1 MGKGGREAAVS
12 AHKAAALRSHVAQSK
27 QKLAVVPLLEKRAP
41 SGEVRGCEGAGG
53 GRGGP
58 VAKRWAWRGRQC
70 SIRRPVA
77 RRALAQA
84 EAFVKASSLAAPCA
98 PRAPSRGTLMGSGW
112 RRRVMIWP
120 GDVPSLTPA
129 RHVWPL
135 GPPLVRA
142 HARRQPPATF
152 AALKAAIPRHCFER
166 SAARSLAHLAT
177 DLLAVALCVGAMRA
191 ADGALQHG
199 AARGVAW
206 LLYWCVR
213 TCMCSGV
220 FGQRLAQLM
229 RTPAAR
235 SWCSAWEPAH
245 ADVLMRRVPC

>member
-1 MGKGGREAAVS
+1 MCQTSLQGAPGPQEALKEQERALKDLPMPPAGFSGLKGK
-12 AHKAAALRSHVAQSK
+12 ALVLGK
-27 QKLAVVPLLEKRAP
+27 DDYPTK
-41 SGEVRGCEGAGG
+41 GEV
-53 GRGGP
+53 
-58 VAKRWAWRGRQC
+58 
-70 SIRRPVA
+70 IR
-77 RRALAQA
+77 
-84 EAFVKASSLAAPCA
+84 
-98 PRAPSRGTLMGSGW
+98 
-112 RRRVMIWP
+112 
-120 GDVPSLTPA
+120 
-129 RHVWPL
+129 
-135 GPPLVRA
+135 
-142 HARRQPPATF
+142 
-152 AALKAAIPRHCFER
+152 AIPKHCFER